1 MTKSELIE
9 SVSEV
14 ITDITKKDTK
24 IVVDVI
30 FNSMVD
36 ALNRGEKIEI
46 RGFGSFRVKNREA
59 RHGRNPKTGE
69 IVNIP
74 QKKTIFFKV
83 GEELKRRVDY
93 KISREK

>member
-9 SVSEV
+9 SVSE
-14 ITDITKKDTK
+14 IMDDITKKDTK
-24 IVVDVI
+24 IIVDVI
-30 FNSMVD
+30 FNSMID
-36 ALNRGEKIEI
+36 ALKRGEKIEI
-46 RGFGSFRVKNREA
+46 RGFGSFEVKNREA

-83 GEELKRRVDY
+83 GEELKKRVDY
-93 KISREK
+93 KK

>member
-9 SVSEV
+9 SLSEV
-14 ITDITKKDTK
+14 IPHITKKDTK

-36 ALNRGEKIEI
+36 ALKRGEKIEI

-74 QKKTIFFKV
+74 EKKTIFFKV
-83 GEELKRRVDY
+83 GEELKRRVDH
-93 KISREK
+93 KRSSER